1 VLLRARARAAA
12 PAAAPRGA
20 CSASSR
26 AARARRGWSCA
37 VQVLTRVHA
46 FAHSRAAPLSH
57 TAQDAF
63 ATGLAAL
70 TQLPKGTP
78 VVIYAETKTDWMAR
92 ARAPTPPH
100 TPPHTHPPAFSKPRT
115 RARALTHARA
125 LPPFPPQVAAQA
137 VYRQNCTVVT
147 IYATLGQDGV
157 KHGVNQTRAPIV
169 IADVKLLPCITSI
182 APDCPHVTHLITIG
196 GDPSPEQRAKL
207 PSSVSVHA
215 MDAVVAAGGAPGV
228 ATVAPV
234 PPQPSDVAVIMYTSG
249 TTGAPKGVVIPHSAV
264 CASMAGLK
272 DAGRFTCADVYL
284 AYLPL
289 AHIMEMAAECVM
301 FAIGCAVGYG
311 SPQTLTDSGL
321 KLAPGCRGDAPTL
334 RPTFMVFAPTVLDRV
349 RSAVQAKIAKASPL
363 SQSLFAAALAAGG
376 REFDAGR
383 IGAPPLWNALVF
395 KKVQALIGGRVSVMI
410 SGSAPL
416 SLDTQRFVQTCFNC
430 PLRQGYGL
438 TETCSAGTVGA
449 YSDNGWSAGR
459 VLTCCKLK
467 LLDWEEGN
475 YRVSDEALEGVRM
488 PRGEVLIGGP
498 VVSTGYYQNAEAPDE
513 ELAAKNASDFSVDP
527 VDGTRY
533 FHTGAYARCCCGG
546 CARVALTRAR
556 VCVDCSPARARA
568 GDIGQVTPDGQ
579 LQIIDR
585 KKDLVKLQMG
595 EYVALSKVENAMKQS
610 SLVDNALCYA
620 LSTKSAVVA
629 LVVPAAA
636 PLRAWGDANGLAG
649 AEWSALCA
657 SPAAAAAVLASV
669 QAACKKC
676 KLIAFEIPVALALVD
691 DPWTPENDCT
701 TAAMKLKRQVITKVH
716 AAQLAAI
723 YK

>member
-1 VLLRARARAAA
+1 V
-12 PAAAPRGA
+12 
-20 CSASSR
+20 
-26 AARARRGWSCA
+26 
-37 VQVLTRVHA
+37 
-46 FAHSRAAPLSH
+46 F
-57 TAQDAF
+57 
-63 ATGLAAL
+63 
-70 TQLPKGTP
+70 
-78 VVIYAETKTDWMAR
+78 
-92 ARAPTPPH
+92 
-100 TPPHTHPPAFSKPRT
+100 
-115 RARALTHARA
+115 
-125 LPPFPPQVAAQA
+125 
-137 VYRQNCTVVT
+137 RQNATVVT

-169 IADVKLLPCITSI
+169 IADVKLLPCITAI

-196 GDPSPEQRAKL
+196 GDPTPEQRAKL
-207 PSSVSVHA
+207 PASVSVHA
-215 MDAVVAAGGAPGV
+215 MDAVVAAGSAPGV
-228 ATVAPV
+228 AAVAPV
-234 PPQPSDVAVIMYTSG
+234 APAPADVAVIMYTSG

-272 DAGRFTCADVYL
+272 CAGKFTCEDVYL

-301 FAIGCAVGYG
+301 FALGCAVGYG
-311 SPQTLTDSGL
+311 SPQTLTDTGL

-349 RSAVQAKIAKASPL
+349 RSSVQAKIEKASSL
-363 SQSLFAAALAAGG
+363 SQSLFASALAAGG

-416 SLDTQRFVQTCFNC
+416 SADTQRFVQTCFNC

-449 YSDNGWSAGR
+449 YSDNAWSAGR
-459 VLTCCKLK
+459 VLTSCKLK
-467 LLDWEEGN
+467 LLDWEEGG
-475 YRVSDEALEGVRM
+475 YRVSDEANPDIRM

-498 VVSTGYYQNAEAPDE
+498 VVSSGYYQDAEAPDA
-513 ELAAKNASDFSVDP
+513 ELDAKNASDFSVDP

-533 FHTGAYARCCCGG
+533 FHTG
-546 CARVALTRAR
+546 
-556 VCVDCSPARARA
+556 
-568 GDIGQVTPDGQ
+568 DIGQMTADGQ

-610 SLVDNALCYA
+610 AFVENALCYA
-620 LSTKSAVVA
+620 LSSKSAVVA
-629 LVVPAAA
+629 LIVPAQA
-636 PLRAWGDANGLAG
+636 PLRAWGDANGMAG
-649 AEWSALCA
+649 AEWAALCA
-657 SPAAAAAVLASV
+657 APAAAAAVLASV

-676 KLIAFEIPVALALVD
+676 KLVAFEIPVALALVD

-716 AAQLAAI
+716 AAQLTAI